1 MKNLR
6 GAVAVITGAG
16 SGIGRALAL
25 ELAGHGAQ
33 LALADINQAGVEE
46 TRSLVQ
52 GAGAQTNVRTYLLD
66 VGEAA
71 AVEGFAGSVKKDFGR
86 ASLLINNAG
95 VALFGT
101 FAEVSLADIE
111 WLMRI
116 NFWGVI
122 YGCKFFMP
130 MLEREPEA
138 HIVNISSVFGLIA
151 PAGQIAYGASKFAV
165 RGFSQ
170 ALRLELKAAASPVQV
185 TCVHPGGIRTNVAA
199 AARAG
204 AGTNPDANEAARAL
218 FSKVVETTPE
228 QAAKVIVDGVLSNRG
243 RVLIGSD
250 ARQIDLIQRL
260 FPFRCGDIL
269 AKTFEKRS
277 AKAGIA
283 LPAKR
288 PQNRNVGT

>member
-6 GAVAVITGAG
+6 GAVAVVTGAG

-33 LALADINQAGVEE
+33 LALADVNQAGVEE
-46 TRSLVQ
+46 TRTLVVK
-52 GAGAQTNVRTYLLD
+52 ASAQAVVKTYVLD
-66 VGEAA
+66 VGDAA
-71 AVEGFAGSVKKDFGR
+71 AVETFARQVQKDFGR

-101 FAEVSLADIE
+101 FGEVSLDDME

-116 NFWGVI
+116 NFWGVV

-151 PAGQIAYGASKFAV
+151 PPGQTAYGASKFAV

-170 ALRLELKAAASPVQV
+170 ALRLELKAADSKVEV
-185 TCVHPGGIRTNVAA
+185 TCVHPGGIRTNVAN

-204 AGTNPDANEAARAL
+204 AGTSPDANAAAKKL
-218 FSKVVETTPE
+218 FSIVVQTTPE
-228 QAAKVIVDGVLSNRG
+228 QAAKVIVNGILANKG

-250 ARQIDLIQRL
+250 AYRIDRIQRL
-260 FPFRCGDIL
+260 FPLRSGEML
-269 AKTFEKRS
+269 AKDFEKR
-277 AKAGIA
+277 AARAGIV
-283 LPAKR
+283 LT
-288 PQNRNVGT
+288 NRKQK

>member
-33 LALADINQAGVEE
+33 LALADVNQAGVEE
-46 TRSLVQ
+46 TRTL
-52 GAGAQTNVRTYLLD
+52 AMNANAQANVRTYVVD
-66 VGEAA
+66 VGDAG
-71 AVEGFAGSVKKDFGR
+71 AVEAFAGQVQKDFGR

-101 FAEVSLADIE
+101 FAEVSLADME

-116 NFWGVI
+116 NYWGVV
-122 YGCKFFMP
+122 YGCKLFMP

-151 PAGQIAYGASKFAV
+151 PAGQTAYGSSKFAV

-170 ALRLELKAAASPVQV
+170 ALRLELKAAGSKVQV
-185 TCVHPGGIRTNVAA
+185 TCVHPGGIRTNVAN

-204 AGTNPDANEAARAL
+204 AGTSPDANAAAKAL
-218 FSKVVETTPE
+218 FSKVVETSPE
-228 QAAKVIVDGVLSNRG
+228 EAAKVIIQGVLTNNG
-243 RVLIGSD
+243 RVLIGAD
-250 ARQIDLIQRL
+250 ARRIDMIQRL
-260 FPFRCGDIL
+260 FPFRSGDML
-269 AKTFEKRS
+269 SDSFEKRA
-277 AKAGIA
+277 AKAGIV
-283 LPAKR
+283 LP
-288 PQNRNVGT
+288 NRKQGK